1 MTYYV
6 FPVSREEVVKN
17 PIVSGYGYIK
27 QHPENLIESADLSE
41 VSITY
46 DKAVDHVVINDEV
59 YTFHKDYLDL
69 TNHRRIF
76 LVIKKD
82 YGNDK

>member
-1 MTYYV
+1 MTYYA
-6 FPVSREEVVKN
+6 FPVSREEVVK
-17 PIVSGYGYIK
+17 
-27 QHPENLIESADLSE
+27 IESADLSE